1 MILLVS
7 IIGLLICIQII
18 FLHTKEAVQK
28 IFKFFPLRRIFFKV
42 VPSFQQS
49 TLRTVMFPEDSVNV
63 PTCTFPTHFKNS
75 TQTSFYMWVF
85 LFLGVLLSLFSNKNN
100 TVSANLISSSAFRHL
115 PNSMHS
121 HQEKLQQGWQ
131 LETRKPCLEV
141 LLA

>member
-100 TVSANLISSSAFRHL
+100 TVSANLISSSAFRHF

-131 LETRKPCLEV
+131 LETRKSCLEV